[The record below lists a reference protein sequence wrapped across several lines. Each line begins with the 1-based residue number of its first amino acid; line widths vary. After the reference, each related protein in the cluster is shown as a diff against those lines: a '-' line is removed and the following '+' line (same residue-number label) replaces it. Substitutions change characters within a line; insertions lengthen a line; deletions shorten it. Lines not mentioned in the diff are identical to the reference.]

1 MRVRGAE
8 NVSPLFT
15 NNSNIKSDKKASLCN
30 WLLVYCT
37 QCSEIYNL
45 QPRVLCKLQQRI
57 RSEWNRHLEIRGKP
71 REIRADTQY
80 ERLWEKGNLCQ
91 RERNKVI
98 ERNFR
103 WNSFSSAKYRMWT
116 STFKFFFF
124 FLPVSFFNIMENLV
138 MEFLLGRSHF
148 IHYTVI
154 QCSRYLK
161 SSTYILTTYVR

>member
-1 MRVRGAE
+1 MCYLFPCQLLWNATQIYLSQMRIRGAE

-91 RERNKVI
+91 REKNKVI
-98 ERNFR
+98 ERNVR
-103 WNSFSSAKYRMWT
+103 WNSFSSAKHRMWT
-116 STFKFFFF
+116 STFFFFF
-124 FLPVSFFNIMENLV
+124 FYQSLF
-138 MEFLLGRSHF
+138 
-148 IHYTVI
+148 
-154 QCSRYLK
+154 
-161 SSTYILTTYVR
+161 STLWKIWW